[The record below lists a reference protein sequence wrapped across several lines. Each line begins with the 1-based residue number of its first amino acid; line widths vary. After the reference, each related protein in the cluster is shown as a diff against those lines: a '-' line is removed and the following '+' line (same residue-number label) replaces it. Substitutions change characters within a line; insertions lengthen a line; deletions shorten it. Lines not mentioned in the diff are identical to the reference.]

1 MSKLE
6 GVKIGDKL
14 VVRRYSTD
22 ADLCTVTRVG
32 KVHVVVSDGRKFRF
46 DGFEAGDYRY
56 SSGTARIAT
65 VQDEENFERRSITQ
79 RLCDREKTSKVSIE
93 NLRAFWAI
101 VEAAQ

>member
-6 GVKIGDKL
+6 GVKVGDKL
-14 VVRRYSTD
+14 VIRRYSVGS
-22 ADLCTVTRVG
+22 DLCVVTKVG
-32 KVHVVVSDGRKFRF
+32 KVHVVTNDGRKFRF
-46 DGFEAGDYRY
+46 DGNEAGDHRY

-65 VQDEENFERRSITQ
+65 AQDEENFERRAITQ